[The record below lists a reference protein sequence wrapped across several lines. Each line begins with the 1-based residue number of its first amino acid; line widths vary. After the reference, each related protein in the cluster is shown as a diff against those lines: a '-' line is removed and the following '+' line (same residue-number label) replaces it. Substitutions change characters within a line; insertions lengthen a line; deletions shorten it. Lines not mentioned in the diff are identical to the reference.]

1 MTKRDRFPMAET
13 KKMAV
18 GGLLLAVGIL
28 LPQVFHLAGGSAMGT
43 LFLPMHLPVLL
54 GGFLL
59 GPLFGGTVGLLTPLV
74 SCLLTGMPAAAVLP
88 TMAVELLVYGLAG
101 GAFYK
106 QCRLPALVSLVLA
119 QAAGRLVKALLL
131 LVMAGVFGLKAP
143 PALSVFTAALE
154 GLPGLAV
161 QWAVIPLLL
170 TALRKSHLL
179 ESPAKRKREA
189 AMSDWELARSR
200 WEAENATCAVCRNGQ
215 VRVSHLTGIRPLLVW
230 LGEDGDALRDG
241 AAADKIVGRAAAL
254 LFLYGGVR
262 AVYAAVIS
270 EGALALLEENG
281 VQVAYGRCV
290 PYIINRENTGLCPM
304 EQRVRDIRDPAD
316 AYEALAAQAGGQT
329 AP

>member
-1 MTKRDRFPMAET
+1 
-13 KKMAV
+13 
-18 GGLLLAVGIL
+18 
-28 LPQVFHLAGGSAMGT
+28 
-43 LFLPMHLPVLL
+43 
-54 GGFLL
+54 
-59 GPLFGGTVGLLTPLV
+59 
-74 SCLLTGMPAAAVLP
+74 
-88 TMAVELLVYGLAG
+88 
-101 GAFYK
+101 
-106 QCRLPALVSLVLA
+106 
-119 QAAGRLVKALLL
+119 
-131 LVMAGVFGLKAP
+131 
-143 PALSVFTAALE
+143 
-154 GLPGLAV
+154 
-161 QWAVIPLLL
+161 
-170 TALRKSHLL
+170 
-179 ESPAKRKREA
+179 
-189 AMSDWELARSR
+189 MSDWELARSR

-304 EQRVRDIRDPAD
+304 EQRVRDIWDPAD